1 MVVQFPGKNV
11 GLALLLGISLG
22 VGSTLG
28 IQYWQAL
35 QRAQESAMANIANR
49 SVGPFSIA
57 GDPVLGNPKA
67 PLTLV
72 EFSDFECPYCRAF
85 HETTFPQLK
94 RDYIDTGLVRF
105 VHKDLPLPFHPQARI
120 AAESARCSLNQT
132 EYWQV
137 YRALFRQQDCLSCKG
152 AASIARTASQ
162 NPHHFEQCL
171 RSQASK
177 AAVERNLTDAM
188 AIGIRATPTLVIGI
202 SQGQRHSGQTI
213 EGVPPW
219 PALHA
224 QLQREL
230 KGRSKTSTDR

>member
-1 MVVQFPGKNV
+1 MLGLPYSSESAL
-11 GLALLLGISLG
+11 GLAQHWESNTGKRFNGPNRARWPTSQIDQLVHSALLVTQCLEIQRHHSLLLSS
-22 VGSTLG
+22 VTLN
-28 IQYWQAL
+28 A
-35 QRAQESAMANIANR
+35 
-49 SVGPFSIA
+49 
-57 GDPVLGNPKA
+57 
-67 PLTLV
+67 
-72 EFSDFECPYCRAF
+72 PYCRAF

-152 AASIARTASQ
+152 AASIAKTASQ

-188 AIGIRATPTLVIGI
+188 AIGIRATPALVIGI